1 MADNQG
7 MFEERRQWGWYW
19 GAWGLL
25 ALYNT
30 TWDLALRSSRWSD
43 WFLLLQMNV
52 AQILV
57 WALLGFGLLALAQR
71 FPVEGLNWRSWR
83 SWRVVAIHLG
93 SCFVATLVGLFLTY
107 LVAMLFFRLERGT
120 LLDWRLQESFRNP
133 QFWANFKGFL
143 YRYFHSNY
151 LVTLAL
157 VSAYHMVM
165 AHRRYKK
172 REVEAAQLERAFMH
186 AQNQALRMQLQP
198 HFLFN
203 TLNSISALIHLDPE
217 TADRMIARL
226 GDLLRLSLD
235 QSGQQ
240 EVTLAQEAQ
249 FLERYLAIERIRF
262 QDRLTIG
269 LQIPEDLKAA
279 RVPSF
284 VLQPL
289 VENAIKH
296 GVGASADGGHIAVRA
311 RKEEGMLC
319 LEVQDDGPGF
329 VTNPRPGHGIGTG
342 NTRQRLQLLYGD
354 RQSFE
359 LLSIPGKGT
368 LARVRLP
375 LSFTQPES
383 GENEVVA

>member
-1 MADNQG
+1 
-7 MFEERRQWGWYW
+7 MFEDRRQVWWYW

-25 ALYNT
+25 AVYNT
-30 TWDLALRSSRWSD
+30 TWDLALRSTRWSG
-43 WFLLLQMNV
+43 WFMLLQMNI

-57 WALLGFGLLALAQR
+57 WATLGFGLLAVARR
-71 FPVEGLNWRSWR
+71 FPIESLEWTNWRSWR
-83 SWRVVAIHLG
+83 VLGIHFGASFLATLAGLLGTFLVAIAF
-93 SCFVATLVGLFLTY
+93 S
-107 LVAMLFFRLERGT
+107 RLERGT
-120 LLDWRLQESFRNP
+120 FFEWNVLETVRNYR
-133 QFWANFKGFL
+133 FWLGYEDFL
-143 YRYFHSNY
+143 KRYFHTNF
-151 LVTLAL
+151 LVMLAL
-157 VSAYHMVM
+157 LSAYHMVM

-172 REVEAAQLERAFMH
+172 REVEAAQLEKAFMQ

-203 TLNSISALIHLDPE
+203 TLNSIAALVHIDPDL
-217 TADRMIARL
+217 ADRMIARL

-249 FLERYLAIERIRF
+249 FLDRYLAIERLRF

-269 LQIPEDLKAA
+269 ITIPEDLAQA

-296 GVGASADGGHIAVRA
+296 GVGASATGGHIAVRA
-311 RKEEGMLC
+311 RVEEGMLC
-319 LEVQDDGPGF
+319 LEVEDDGPGF
-329 VTNPRPGHGIGTG
+329 VTTPRPGHGIGTG
-342 NTRQRLQLLYGD
+342 NTRQRLNLLYGEQ
-354 RQSFE
+354 QSFE

-375 LSFTQPES
+375 LSFSSPDS
-383 GENEVVA
+383 GEIEVVA

>member
-1 MADNQG
+1 
-7 MFEERRQWGWYW
+7 MFEDRRQWWWYW

-25 ALYNT
+25 AVYNT
-30 TWDLALRSSRWSD
+30 TWDLALRTSKTNWWSD
-43 WFLLLQMNV
+43 WFMLLQMNV

-57 WALLGFGLLALAQR
+57 WALLGFGLLAVARR
-71 FPVEGLNWRSWR
+71 FPIERFEWVNWRSWR
-83 SWRVVAIHLG
+83 VLGIHFGASFLATLAGLLGTFLVAIAF
-93 SCFVATLVGLFLTY
+93 S
-107 LVAMLFFRLERGT
+107 RLERGSF
-120 LLDWRLQESFRNP
+120 LEWNILVSLQEPR
-133 QFWANFKGFL
+133 FWRSYENFL
-143 YRYFHSNY
+143 MRYFHTNF
-151 LVTLAL
+151 LVMLAL
-157 VSAYHMVM
+157 LSAYHMVM

-172 REVEAAQLERAFMH
+172 REVEAAQLEKAFMQ

-203 TLNSISALIHLDPE
+203 TLNSISALVHIDPDM
-217 TADRMIARL
+217 ADRMIARL

-249 FLERYLAIERIRF
+249 FLERYLAIERLRF

-269 LQIPEDLKAA
+269 IEIPEELTRC

-296 GVGASADGGHIAVRA
+296 GVGASASGGHIGVRA
-311 RKEEGMLC
+311 RTEDGMLC
-319 LEVQDDGPGF
+319 LEVEDDGPGF
-329 VTNPRPGHGIGTG
+329 VTSPRPGHGIGTG
-342 NTRQRLQLLYGD
+342 NTRQRLQLLYGEA
-354 RQSFE
+354 QSFE

-375 LSFTQPES
+375 LTFSSPDS
-383 GENEVVA
+383 GEIEVVA